1 MATINSHKD
10 KLGFFIADH
19 IGVGL
24 FRYNITTGKIELF
37 NTALVKMLGF
47 RTKNEI
53 AHLSLVNIFKIAKEA
68 KDFLKN
74 IQENK
79 RINFYEVQLK
89 RKDGKYFWSAV
100 TATLIKF
107 KNTLY
112 VEGMIEDITKHKQ
125 YEDRLDLE
133 RQLFQNLLDNIP
145 DAVYFKD
152 RKNRVVRVNKFY
164 AQGFKM
170 KKEEIIGKTDFDFFS
185 RKQAQQMFKDDNY
198 VLSTGKPIVG
208 KIEKTLLPNKTWNKV
223 ITTKIAMHDRKGKI
237 IGTMGIT
244 RDITNISRIEEE
256 KLEMVT
262 NAVMA
267 LSRALE
273 MKDPYTYGHANRVSF
288 IAEKMAKEL
297 KWPEGDV
304 LGIKMSAQLHDIGK
318 IAVPSEILAKPGL
331 LSELEYNVVKE
342 HVQKCYDIIKDIK
355 YPFPLAETIYQ
366 HHERLDGS
374 GYPKGLTK
382 REIIP
387 QARLLAVC
395 DVLEAMTFHRP
406 YRAALGVKRALE
418 ELENGK
424 DRKYDGKLVKV
435 VYKLLKK
442 NKGNPFWLNS
452 SN

>member
-1 MATINSHKD
+1 MSEIKSHKD

-24 FRYNITTGKIELF
+24 FRYNLTSGKIELF
-37 NTALVKMLGF
+37 NAALAKMLGF
-47 RTKNEI
+47 KSKREI
-53 AHLSLVNIFKIAKEA
+53 SQLPFKNIFKIENDAG
-68 KDFLKN
+68 DFLEKIKKN
-74 IQENK
+74 KNM
-79 RINFYEVQLK
+79 NFYEVQLK
-89 RKDGKYFWSAV
+89 RKDGKHFWSAI
-100 TATLIKF
+100 TATLIEF
-107 KNTLY
+107 KNKFY
-112 VEGMIEDITKHKQ
+112 IEGMVEDITKHKQ
-125 YEDRLDLE
+125 YEDRLDFE
-133 RQLFQNLLDNIP
+133 RQLFQSLLDNIP

-152 RKNRVVRVNKFY
+152 RNNRVVRVNKFY

-170 KKEEIIGKTDFDFFS
+170 SKEGVIGKTDFDFFP

-198 VLSTGKPIVG
+198 ILNTGKPIVG
-208 KIEKTLLPNKTWNKV
+208 KIENTLLPNGTWNTV
-223 ITTKIAMHDRKGKI
+223 ITTKIPMHDKKGKI

-256 KLEMVT
+256 KLEMVS

-267 LSRALE
+267 LARALE
-273 MKDPYTYGHANRVSF
+273 MKDPYTYGHANRVSL
-288 IAEKMAKEL
+288 IAEKIAKEL
-297 KWPEGDV
+297 KWPEEEV

-318 IAVPSEILAKPGL
+318 IAVPSEILVKPGT

-374 GYPKGLTK
+374 GYPKGLTWK
-382 REIIP
+382 EIIP
-387 QARLLAVC
+387 QARLLAIC

-406 YRAALGVKRALE
+406 YRAALGVKCALE
-418 ELENGK
+418 ELEKGK
-424 DRKYDGKLVKV
+424 DRKYDGKLIKV
-435 VYKLLKK
+435 VYRLLKK
-442 NKGNPFWLNS
+442 NKGNPFWATS